1 MVSGS
6 GVCGVPK
13 NLEPCLCECGTQIV
27 RSAREL
33 SVVTDTTSSRLRD
46 LRGECHVNSCLVVE
60 LQRASASAVGCD
72 LSIPLTPNHPTDE
85 LTKVCKDLLTG
96 LLLK

>member
-46 LRGECHVNSCLVVE
+46 LRGECHVNSCLVE
-60 LQRASASAVGCD
+60 LQRASGGLRS
-72 LSIPLTPNHPTDE
+72 LYPRRRITTDE
-85 LTKVCKDLLTG
+85 LTEVCKDLLTG